1 MSVMQYLLWFMRLEH
16 QEFEEGA
23 SNEWKKTCVVIG
35 KVAERT
41 REIVIHAY
49 KWSECPTTDMPSVD
63 VGRAFPTRGIPNTVS
78 PQMVT
83 GVDWCV
89 LAYMITQCEVAKA
102 LREAVLEVESRDPPP
117 GEMSFT
123 CPGGT
128 HRSLGLAV
136 LTNAVVYPR
145 ALVAPHTPRTIEAA
159 QKYLDT
165 KWDG

>member
-1 MSVMQYLLWFMRLEH
+1 M
-16 QEFEEGA
+16 
-23 SNEWKKTCVVIG
+23 VIG

-49 KWSECPTTDMPSVD
+49 KCSECPTTDMPSVD
-63 VGRAFPTRGIPNTVS
+63 VGRAFPIRGIPNTVS

-117 GEMSFT
+117 GEMSFK
-123 CPGGT
+123 CPGAT
-128 HRSLGLAV
+128 LRSIGLAV